1 MKTLTGNRTFIY
13 DGARIKS
20 LNPWDVDDSAG
31 WTSLSGTASTVA
43 DTYRTTSAVLFR
55 CFELRAGA
63 VARMPFEIMRGENV
77 YDSSQEYA
85 NELGWLPNPQRLMY
99 LTEAA
104 LCAYGAAYWLKIA
117 SRVMVKELK
126 YFVPPSVQPKIDERM
141 GLTGFERSAGNVTVK
156 FKPEE
161 MLYFWPADPGV
172 ELGPAKAYPLMAAS
186 HAVGVLINVDE
197 FAAAFFERGAIK
209 ATVLAVKG
217 NPVEAERQRLKT
229 WWSKMMTGIKNAFAA
244 EVVNADL
251 VTATQI
257 GEGLESLKDTELTT
271 GAQQDIAVA
280 FGIPFSILFSNAA
293 NYATSQQDW
302 SNFYQTTIEPECN
315 FIASVLNQQLFEPL
329 GFHINFLPETL
340 DIYQEDENARAG
352 SLKSL
357 VDSGVPLLMAMDLL
371 GFELTDEQ
379 RAELEAEEAEPE
391 PTPPQLLPFTGQP
404 PAEQPEAEDELQEEL
419 AKWQRKSLNALK
431 RGKSPC
437 VEFES
442 VIIPVEM
449 GAEICDRLSSAVS
462 QDDVR
467 EAFRVKV
474 RKSESATE
482 ADYADLLAE
491 LKRANDLL
499 EASTA

>member
-1 MKTLTGNRTFIY
+1 
-13 DGARIKS
+13 
-20 LNPWDVDDSAG
+20 
-31 WTSLSGTASTVA
+31 
-43 DTYRTTSAVLFR
+43 
-55 CFELRAGA
+55 
-63 VARMPFEIMRGENV
+63 
-77 YDSSQEYA
+77 
-85 NELGWLPNPQRLMY
+85 
-99 LTEAA
+99 
-104 LCAYGAAYWLKIA
+104 
-117 SRVMVKELK
+117 
-126 YFVPPSVQPKIDERM
+126 
-141 GLTGFERSAGNVTVK
+141 
-156 FKPEE
+156 
-161 MLYFWPADPGV
+161 
-172 ELGPAKAYPLMAAS
+172 
-186 HAVGVLINVDE
+186 
-197 FAAAFFERGAIK
+197 
-209 ATVLAVKG
+209 
-217 NPVEAERQRLKT
+217 
-229 WWSKMMTGIKNAFAA
+229 MTGIKNAFAA

-271 GAQQDIAVA
+271 GAQENIAVA

-391 PTPPQLLPFTGQP
+391 PTPPQLLPFTGQTP
-404 PAEQPEAEDELQEEL
+404 VEQPEAEDELQEEL

-431 RGKSPC
+431 RGKSAD

-442 VIIPVEM
+442 DLIPPTLCGAIHRALKAAQDIDSIKIIFTDIQI
-449 GAEICDRLSSAVS
+449 G
-462 QDDVR
+462 
-467 EAFRVKV
+467 
-474 RKSESATE
+474 ESMKRIE
-482 ADYADLLAE
+482 KLDNWADLLAE

-499 EASTA
+499 EASIT